1 VQNVFGKSS
10 SKIYGLATGTL
21 ASVDDSLQCKVMHL
35 WKLEKCPVEDKVL
48 TANPFLRSEGE
59 EEVRREG
66 STVGAGASG
75 AAAMARG
82 RRAVARGPRG
92 GRGSRAAGLR
102 GTGRARGRRGARRPE
117 LRAAAAM
124 ARGRGAVARGPRGGR
139 GSRAAGLRRTSSHQL
154 V

>member
-1 VQNVFGKSS
+1 MGKIWPYQYGKSS
-10 SKIYGLATGTL
+10 SKIHGLATGTL

-102 GTGRARGRRGARRPE
+102 GT
-117 LRAAAAM
+117 
-124 ARGRGAVARGPRGGR
+124 
-139 GSRAAGLRRTSSHQL
+139 SSHQPVWIHRNTKL
-154 V
+154 HKVCIVSSINTFKEVLIHTHASVNIRVKPLKPN

>member
-1 VQNVFGKSS
+1 VTIEV
-10 SKIYGLATGTL
+10 I
-21 ASVDDSLQCKVMHL
+21 HL
-35 WKLEKCPVEDKVL
+35 WKLEKCYVEDKVL
-48 TANPFLRSEGE
+48 TSNPFLRSEGE

-66 STVGAGASG
+66 SPVGAGASG

-124 ARGRGAVARGPRGGR
+124 ARGRRGERRPELRAAAAIARGSGR
-139 GSRAAGLRRTSSHQL
+139 RVSCGRRRSEWAKGLIC
-154 V
+154 